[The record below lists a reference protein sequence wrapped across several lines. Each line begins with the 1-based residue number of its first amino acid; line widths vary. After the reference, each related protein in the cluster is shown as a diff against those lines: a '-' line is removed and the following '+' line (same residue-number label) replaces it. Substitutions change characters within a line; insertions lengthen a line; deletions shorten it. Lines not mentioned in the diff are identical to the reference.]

1 MTREEIFEF
10 IQRNPVFYLA
20 TSTNDQPRVR
30 AMRVYRADERG
41 IIFNTSTS
49 KQLHKQLLANPAIEM
64 CFYDDVDDIQ
74 IRLRGTAELIKDTK
88 VRTDIIAEIPA
99 LKPWIEGAENNSL
112 SVWTLRKGS
121 LKVWQLDREYVP
133 RVMASY
139 KMTSVWMALHL
150 GDQ

>member
-1 MTREEIFEF
+1 MTKEEIFEF
-10 IQRNPVFYLA
+10 INHNPVFYLA
-20 TSTNDQPRVR
+20 TCSNNEPRVR

-41 IIFNTSTS
+41 IMFNTSTS
-49 KQLHKQLLANPAIEM
+49 KELDKQLRVNPAIEM
-64 CFYDDVDDIQ
+64 CFYDDVDDLQ
-74 IRLRGTAELIKDTK
+74 IRFRGKAELVEDDQVKEQIVD
-88 VRTDIIAEIPA
+88 ELPA
-99 LKPWIEGAENNSL
+99 LRPWIEGNEENSL

-139 KMTSVWMALHL
+139 KMTSVWLALHL